1 MSEGVPAELGLEAYA
16 DAFLVKWSAYGFD
29 LTLGTEFLPG
39 YGLKSAAATVH
50 MSPQL
55 ALLLARTLT
64 EQVEAYEHQVGPI
77 PAQEASA
84 ADVEDDRHEGQ

>member
-1 MSEGVPAELGLEAYA
+1 MTEGVPAQLGLDAYA

-29 LTLGTEFLPG
+29 LTFGTEFLAG
-39 YGLKSAAATVH
+39 YGLNNVASTVH